1 MATVFLI
8 DDDATLRALYGGA
21 LRRAGF
27 DVCAFESGDAA
38 LKAVGSGPSMVLCN
52 AEMPGLDGFETCAA
66 LRERWT
72 APVIFLSAHDSL
84 ALIHDGLAAGGDDFV
99 AKDAP
104 AETLVSR
111 VAFWASSPLR
121 GLPGA
126 VRRRALALAE
136 QALLAGA
143 DQPTPGGLALDDGL
157 RRALHAR
164 IKGGDVEALVAAGL
178 DHDLAALLRYADYV
192 VACRV

>member
-1 MATVFLI
+1 MTTVFLI

-27 DVCAFESGDAA
+27 DVCAFEGGEAA
-38 LKAVGSGPSMVLCN
+38 LKAADSGPDVVLCD
-52 AEMPGLDGFETCAA
+52 AEMPGLDGFATCAA
-66 LRERWT
+66 LRERLT
-72 APVIFLSAHDSL
+72 VPVIFLSAHDSL

-111 VAFWASSPLR
+111 VAFWASSPLP

-143 DQPTPGGLALDDGL
+143 DQPTPGGLALDDEL
-157 RRALHAR
+157 RCALRAR
-164 IKGGDVEALVAAGL
+164 TKGGDVEALVAAEL
-178 DHDLAALLRYADYV
+178 DCDLAALLRYADYV
-192 VACRV
+192 AACQI